1 MDVESYIHPFNPIFF
16 FLIAEKSPEIFSKQ
30 KEYIF
35 NSESFAL
42 NWHMFVAPTNKKLLL
57 PL

>member
-42 NWHMFVAPTNKKLLL
+42 N
-57 PL
+57 